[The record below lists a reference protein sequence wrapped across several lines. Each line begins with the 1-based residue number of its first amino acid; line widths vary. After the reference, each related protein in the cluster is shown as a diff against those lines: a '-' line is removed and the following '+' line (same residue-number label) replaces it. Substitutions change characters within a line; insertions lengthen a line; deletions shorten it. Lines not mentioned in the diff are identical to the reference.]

1 MAILRKRQI
10 ENLQQM
16 NSEEIEQFFAS
27 LPATKEEMEA
37 LFEFIEDEL
46 YEVEC
51 DDTARFAMQFM
62 LNENLPFP
70 KILAWL
76 NANGGHCDCKI
87 MENIEREWRK
97 TFPEED

>member
-10 ENLQQM
+10 ENLQRM
-16 NSEEIEQFFAS
+16 NAEELEEFFVL
-27 LPATKEEMEA
+27 LPITKEEMEA
-37 LFEFIEDEL
+37 MFEFIEDEL
-46 YEVEC
+46 YDAEC
-51 DDTARFAMQFM
+51 NDTARFAMQFM

-87 MENIEREWRK
+87 MQDIEREWRK
-97 TFPEED
+97 AFPED

>member
-10 ENLQQM
+10 ENLHQL
-16 NSEEIEQFFAS
+16 SGEELEEFLAS
-27 LPATKEEMEA
+27 LPVSREDMESM
-37 LFEFIEDEL
+37 FEFIEDEL
-46 YEVEC
+46 YETEC

-87 MENIEREWRK
+87 MENIESEWRK

>member
-10 ENLQQM
+10 ENLHQL
-16 NSEEIEQFFAS
+16 SGEELGEFLAS
-27 LPATKEEMEA
+27 LPITKEEMEA
-37 LFEFIEDEL
+37 MFEFIEDEL
-46 YEVEC
+46 YETEC
-51 DDTARFAMQFM
+51 DDTAKFAMQFM

-87 MENIEREWRK
+87 MQNIECEWRK
-97 TFPEED
+97 AFPED

>member
-10 ENLQQM
+10 ENLKQM
-16 NSEEIEQFFAS
+16 NGEELEKFFAS
-27 LPATKEEMEA
+27 LPITKEKLEE
-37 LFEFIEDEL
+37 LFEFVEDEL
-46 YEVEC
+46 YETEC

-97 TFPEED
+97 TFPED

>member
-10 ENLQQM
+10 ENLKQM
-16 NSEEIEQFFAS
+16 NGEELEHFFTE
-27 LPATKEEMEA
+27 LPITKEEMETM
-37 LFEFIEDEL
+37 FEFIEDEL
-46 YEVEC
+46 YDTTC

-70 KILAWL
+70 KVLAWL

-87 MENIEREWRK
+87 MEYIEREWRK
-97 TFPEED
+97 AFPED

>member
-16 NSEEIEQFFAS
+16 NGDELEEFFAS
-27 LPATKEEMEA
+27 LPVTKEEMEA
-37 LFEFIEDEL
+37 MFEFIEDEL
-46 YEVEC
+46 YDSEC
-51 DDTARFAMQFM
+51 DDTARFAMQYM
-62 LNENLPFP
+62 LNKNLPFP

-87 MENIEREWRK
+87 MENIEHSWREA
-97 TFPEED
+97 FPEDD